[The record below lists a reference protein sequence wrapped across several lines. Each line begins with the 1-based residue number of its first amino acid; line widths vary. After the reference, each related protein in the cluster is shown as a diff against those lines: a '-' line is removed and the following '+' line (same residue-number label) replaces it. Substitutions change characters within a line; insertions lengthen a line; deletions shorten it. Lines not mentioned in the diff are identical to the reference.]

1 MTHDASHALDHCEN
15 CHAPLHGE
23 YCHDCGQ
30 SVHNPVRHAGHAL
43 EEVFESFWHLDGRVF
58 RTLRDLMFPG
68 RVVLNYLAGHR
79 VRYIPPLRMFVILSV
94 LTFFIGKL
102 TLHVGDGPVV
112 VDVNDTGIRQSQ
124 TVAEVEQ
131 RRDQLLAE
139 LATARKDASGSPI
152 PGVDAT
158 LIAAEVKIRGE
169 ADNRIVELREAARAR
184 GETLADTAPATP
196 VPSGGSLFSSKSER
210 WDPGK
215 NRVQIDWLPG
225 FANGWLTHRMEI
237 ANDNV
242 RRMDG
247 RGDLYFQAFMKSLP
261 SALFV
266 LVPVFALLLKLA
278 YLFKRRLYL
287 EHMVVALYSHCF
299 LLLAL
304 TGTFLLSG
312 LAGAASGML
321 GWLGPVSM
329 LGVAALVIWMPI
341 YLLLTQKRVYQQG
354 WPMTLLKYLVI
365 GNIYFFLLTLA
376 ASLMFIVTLAKPL

>member
-15 CHAPLHGE
+15 CHAPLQGE

-102 TLHVGDGPVV
+102 TLHVGEGPVV
-112 VDVNDTGIRQSQ
+112 VDVDDTGIRQSQ
-124 TVAEVEQ
+124 TVADVEQ
-131 RRDQLLAE
+131 RRDKLLAD
-139 LATARKDASGSPI
+139 LADARKDAGDSPI

-158 LIAAEVKIRGE
+158 LIAAEVRIRGE
-169 ADNRIVELREAARAR
+169 ADNRIVELREAARERA
-184 GETLADTAPATP
+184 GAPADATPAP

-210 WDPGK
+210 WNPQK

-225 FANGWLTHRMEI
+225 FANEWLTHRLGV
-237 ANDNV
+237 ANDNMQ
-242 RRMDG
+242 RMDG
-247 RGDLYFQAFMKSLP
+247 RADLYFQAFMKSLP

-304 TGTFLLSG
+304 TAIFLLSG
-312 LAGAASGML
+312 LAGAATGML
-321 GWLGPVSM
+321 GWLGPLST
-329 LGVAALVIWMPI
+329 LGVVALLLWMPA
-341 YLLLTQKRVYQQG
+341 YLLFTQKRVYQQG